1 MYDSAQAYMEWERA
15 GMTEVPAG
23 TQACRSAV
31 KIEMFEVQA
40 GMQAARIV
48 E

>member
-31 KIEMFEVQA
+31 ETEMFEVQA
-40 GMQAARIV
+40 GMRAAQLV
-48 E
+48 G